1 MARRPGKREAEPST
15 LRVFGTK
22 PFLRFA
28 RRFNAP
34 DEVLW
39 EGVQEEPDAD
49 LGGGVYKFRLGREGE
64 GSSGGARLIVA
75 MKQGER
81 IVLMFGFEKRNQ
93 ANIDARDLRAFKR
106 LAKSYLERSE
116 QEMNKLVKLGEL
128 IEIVKPAEPQQ

>member
-1 MARRPGKREAEPST
+1 
-15 LRVFGTK
+15 
-22 PFLRFA
+22 
-28 RRFNAP
+28 
-34 DEVLW
+34 
-39 EGVQEEPDAD
+39 
-49 LGGGVYKFRLGREGE
+49 
-64 GSSGGARLIVA
+64 

-116 QEMNKLVKLGEL
+116 QEVNKLVKLGEL